1 MHLRYNKYLI
11 VTQMSN
17 INKNQIQIFG
27 NQNDE
32 TEMSVQIIY
41 GLTAAHIN
49 NIAHLKLTK

>member
-1 MHLRYNKYLI
+1 
-11 VTQMSN
+11 MSN
-17 INKNQIQIFG
+17 INKNQIQIYG